1 MYSTCDS
8 LSAGRNPGKYPK
20 MECFAA
26 RGCASFPVAAC
37 GPRPP
42 RPQCRVKVTYALST
56 GPSSSHR
63 LAFHGTP
70 KIFCLGRIRWL
81 FFLVAGAV
89 PGGDSGLDQ
98 RHGRIA
104 ASNPACDWNGS
115 CWRPWSHFTALRR
128 PWYRSSPEQAVSVT
142 ARAGRPCTGRSA

>member
-8 LSAGRNPGKYPK
+8 LSAGRNPEKYPK

-56 GPSSSHR
+56 GPSSSYR

-81 FFLVAGAV
+81 FFLWLALYPVEI
-89 PGGDSGLDQ
+89 L
-98 RHGRIA
+98 
-104 ASNPACDWNGS
+104 ASTNA
-115 CWRPWSHFTALRR
+115 T
-128 PWYRSSPEQAVSVT
+128 AVSQPQTRHVT
-142 ARAGRPCTGRSA
+142 EMGRAGGHGAILLP